1 MIKIR
6 LSRGGTK
13 KRPVY
18 KVVIADSR
26 RARDGRF
33 IEKVGFFNP
42 LLPKDKKERVGLEAE
57 RIKYWLGQGA
67 QPTTRVARILGEN
80 GIIAMPANGSN
91 PNKAIPKKERKKE
104 GDEAAPAAAAPAAE
118 APKAEAPAAEAPKEE
133 APKAEA
139 APAAEAP
146 KQKLLKQK
154 QLQQQKLQR
163 KKLLKQKQLQQQKLQ
178 RKKLLK
184 QKQLQQ
190 QKLQRK
196 KLNSWIHV
204 ASSDIHTL
212 S

>member
-104 GDEAAPAAAAPAAE
+104 GDEAAPAA
-118 APKAEAPAAEAPKEE
+118 
-133 APKAEA
+133 
-139 APAAEAP
+139 EAP
-146 KQKLLKQK
+146 KQKQLQQQKLQRKKLLKQKQLQQQKLQRKKLLKQK